1 MEMKRMCMLLLCLI
15 LTFTAASAA
24 SEEILAEQS
33 EALGL
38 DGLSDA
44 AGEYGPA
51 RDVAEVDLDGGLQ
64 SILEEGQAAAGGVIR
79 KAARSGVL
87 LLAVVLLASLAQGTW
102 ETAGEGVGLQVVP
115 MAASAAITVIA
126 VSDANALIGMGR
138 ETLER
143 MTTFGQILLPTMAAA
158 TALGGSPGSAA
169 ARQFAAM
176 LFSNLLLT
184 VINGFLLPMTY
195 GYIAACAAC
204 AAVGNEGLKRL
215 ASVLKWGVTTV
226 LTILL
231 LTYVGYLTVSGVV
244 AGTADAVA
252 VKAARF
258 TVSSMVPVVGGI
270 LSDAAETV
278 LAGAGV
284 LKNAVGVFGMLT
296 ILSICLVPFLQLGI
310 HYLSYKLTG
319 ALAATVADGR
329 VAGLIDQIGSA
340 FGLVLGMTGASALL
354 LLVSMVSAVSMS
366 SP

>member
-1 MEMKRMCMLLLCLI
+1 M
-15 LTFTAASAA
+15 
-24 SEEILAEQS
+24 
-33 EALGL
+33 
-38 DGLSDA
+38 
-44 AGEYGPA
+44 
-51 RDVAEVDLDGGLQ
+51 
-64 SILEEGQAAAGGVIR
+64 
-79 KAARSGVL
+79 
-87 LLAVVLLASLAQGTW
+87 
-102 ETAGEGVGLQVVP
+102 
-115 MAASAAITVIA
+115 
-126 VSDANALIGMGR
+126 
-138 ETLER
+138 
-143 MTTFGQILLPTMAAA
+143 
-158 TALGGSPGSAA
+158 
-169 ARQFAAM
+169 
-176 LFSNLLLT
+176 
-184 VINGFLLPMTY
+184 
-195 GYIAACAAC
+195 
-204 AAVGNEGLKRL
+204 
-215 ASVLKWGVTTV
+215 

-296 ILSICLVPFLQLGI
+296 ILSICLVPFLRLGV
-310 HYLSYKLTG
+310 HYLAYKLTG

-354 LLVSMVSAVSMS
+354 LLVSMVSAVSLS

>member
-1 MEMKRMCMLLLCLI
+1 MAIIKKLNDLAPKFGKHCY
-15 LTFTAASAA
+15 F
-24 SEEILAEQS
+24 SE
-33 EALGL
+33 G
-38 DGLSDA
+38 
-44 AGEYGPA
+44 
-51 RDVAEVDLDGGLQ
+51 
-64 SILEEGQAAAGGVIR
+64 
-79 KAARSGVL
+79 
-87 LLAVVLLASLAQGTW
+87 
-102 ETAGEGVGLQVVP
+102 
-115 MAASAAITVIA
+115 AAIIGDVTMGDDCTVWFNA
-126 VSDANALIGMGR
+126 VLRGDVHYIKIGNRVNIQDGSCLHTLYGKAPIIIGDDVTVGHNVTLHGCEVKSGALIGMGR

-143 MTTFGQILLPTMAAA
+143 MTDFGQILLPTMAAA

-176 LFSNLLLT
+176 LFSDLLLT
-184 VINGFLLPMTY
+184 AINGLLLPLTY

-215 ASVLKWGVTTV
+215 AGVLKWVVTTV

-296 ILSICLVPFLQLGI
+296 ILSICLVPFLRLGV
-310 HYLSYKLTG
+310 HYLAYKLTG

-354 LLVSMVSAVSMS
+354 LLVSMVSAVSLS

>member
-1 MEMKRMCMLLLCLI
+1 M
-15 LTFTAASAA
+15 
-24 SEEILAEQS
+24 
-33 EALGL
+33 
-38 DGLSDA
+38 
-44 AGEYGPA
+44 
-51 RDVAEVDLDGGLQ
+51 
-64 SILEEGQAAAGGVIR
+64 
-79 KAARSGVL
+79 
-87 LLAVVLLASLAQGTW
+87 
-102 ETAGEGVGLQVVP
+102 
-115 MAASAAITVIA
+115 
-126 VSDANALIGMGR
+126 
-138 ETLER
+138 
-143 MTTFGQILLPTMAAA
+143 
-158 TALGGSPGSAA
+158 
-169 ARQFAAM
+169 
-176 LFSNLLLT
+176 
-184 VINGFLLPMTY
+184 
-195 GYIAACAAC
+195 
-204 AAVGNEGLKRL
+204 GNEGLKRL
-215 ASVLKWGVTTV
+215 AGVLKWVVTTV

-296 ILSICLVPFLQLGI
+296 ILSICLVPFLRLGV
-310 HYLSYKLTG
+310 HYLAYKLTG

-354 LLVSMVSAVSMS
+354 LLVSMVSAVSLS

>member
-1 MEMKRMCMLLLCLI
+1 MALLCLLLLC
-15 LTFTAASAA
+15 TPVWAA
-24 SEEILAEQS
+24 SEDILAEQS

-38 DGLSDA
+38 DGLSEA
-44 AGEYGPA
+44 AGEYAPGGE
-51 RDVAEVDLDGGLQ
+51 VAGVDLDEGLKK
-64 SILEEGQAAAGGVIR
+64 ILEEGRSAAGGAIR
-79 KAARSGVL
+79 QAVNSGVV
-87 LLAVVLLASLAQGTW
+87 LLAVVLLASLAQGT
-102 ETAGEGVGLQVVP
+102 AGEGTGLQVVP
-115 MAASAAITVIA
+115 MAASAAITAIA
-126 VSDANALIGMGR
+126 VSDAGTLIGMGR

-143 MTTFGQILLPTMAAA
+143 MAAFGQILLPTMAAA

-176 LFSNLLLT
+176 LFSDLLLT
-184 VINGFLLPMTY
+184 AINGLLLPLTY

-204 AAVGNEGLKRL
+204 AAVGNEGLRRL
-215 ASVLKWGVTTV
+215 AGVLKWVVTTV

-296 ILSICLVPFLQLGI
+296 ILSICLVPFLRLGV
-310 HYLSYKLTG
+310 HYLAYKLTG

-354 LLVSMVSAVSMS
+354 LLVSMVSAVSLS

>member
-1 MEMKRMCMLLLCLI
+1 MTLLCLLLLC
-15 LTFTAASAA
+15 TPVWAA
-24 SEEILAEQS
+24 SEDILAEQS
-33 EALGL
+33 EVLGL
-38 DGLSDA
+38 DGLSEA
-44 AGEYGPA
+44 AGEYAPGGE
-51 RDVAEVDLDGGLQ
+51 VAGVDLDEGLKK
-64 SILEEGQAAAGGVIR
+64 ILEEGRSAAGGAIR
-79 KAARSGVL
+79 QAVNSGVV
-87 LLAVVLLASLAQGTW
+87 LLAVVLLASLAQGAW
-102 ETAGEGVGLQVVP
+102 ETAGEGTGLQVVP
-115 MAASAAITVIA
+115 MAASAAITAIA
-126 VSDANALIGMGR
+126 VSDAGTLIGMGR

-143 MTTFGQILLPTMAAA
+143 MAAFGQILLPTMAAA

-176 LFSNLLLT
+176 LFSDLLLT
-184 VINGFLLPMTY
+184 AINGLLLPLTY

-215 ASVLKWGVTTV
+215 AGVLKWVVTTV

-296 ILSICLVPFLQLGI
+296 ILSICLVPFLRLGV
-310 HYLSYKLTG
+310 HYLAYKLTG

-354 LLVSMVSAVSMS
+354 LLVSMVSAVSLS

>member
-1 MEMKRMCMLLLCLI
+1 MDMKGMCMLLLCLL
-15 LTFTAASAA
+15 LTCTPAGAA
-24 SEEILAEQS
+24 SEELLTKQS

-38 DGLSDA
+38 DGLSEA
-44 AGEYGPA
+44 AGEYGPGES
-51 RDVAEVDLDGGLQ
+51 VAEVDWDQGLRG
-64 SILEEGQAAAGGVIR
+64 ILEEGEAAAGGVLR
-79 KAARSGVL
+79 KAVRSSVL

-102 ETAGEGVGLQVVP
+102 EAAGESGWLQAAP
-115 MAASAAITVIA
+115 MAAAAAITVIA

-143 MTTFGQILLPTMAAA
+143 MEAFGQVLLPTMAAA
-158 TALGGSPGSAA
+158 TALSGAPGGAA

-184 VINGFLLPMTY
+184 VINAFLLPLTY
-195 GYIAACAAC
+195 GYIAACAAR
-204 AAVGNEGLKRL
+204 AAVGNEGLQRL
-215 ASVLKWGVTTV
+215 AGTLRWVVTTV
-226 LTILL
+226 LTALL

-244 AGTADAVA
+244 TGTADAVA
-252 VKAARF
+252 IKAARF

-270 LSDAAETV
+270 LSDASETV
-278 LAGAGV
+278 LAGAGI

-310 HYLSYKLTG
+310 HYLAYKLTG

-329 VAGLIDQIGSA
+329 VAGLIDQIGGA

-354 LLVSMVSAVSMS
+354 LLVSMVSAVSLS

>member
-1 MEMKRMCMLLLCLI
+1 
-15 LTFTAASAA
+15 
-24 SEEILAEQS
+24 
-33 EALGL
+33 
-38 DGLSDA
+38 
-44 AGEYGPA
+44 
-51 RDVAEVDLDGGLQ
+51 
-64 SILEEGQAAAGGVIR
+64 
-79 KAARSGVL
+79 
-87 LLAVVLLASLAQGTW
+87 
-102 ETAGEGVGLQVVP
+102 
-115 MAASAAITVIA
+115 
-126 VSDANALIGMGR
+126 
-138 ETLER
+138 
-143 MTTFGQILLPTMAAA
+143 
-158 TALGGSPGSAA
+158 
-169 ARQFAAM
+169 M

-184 VINGFLLPMTY
+184 VINGFLLPLTY

-215 ASVLKWGVTTV
+215 AGVLKWVVTMV

-310 HYLSYKLTG
+310 HYLTYKLTG

>member
-1 MEMKRMCMLLLCLI
+1 MVFLCLLLVC
-15 LTFTAASAA
+15 TPAWAA
-24 SEEILAEQS
+24 SEDILTEQS
-33 EALGL
+33 EILGL

-44 AGEYGPA
+44 AGEYGPGT
-51 RDVAEVDLDGGLQ
+51 DVAGVDLDDGLQ
-64 SILEEGQAAAGGVIR
+64 NILAEGQAAAGGVIR
-79 KAARSGVL
+79 KAARSGVV
-87 LLAVVLLASLAQGTW
+87 LLAVVLLSSLAQGAW
-102 ETAGEGVGLQVVP
+102 EIAGEGTGLQVVP
-115 MAASAAITVIA
+115 MAAAAAITAIA
-126 VSDANALIGMGR
+126 VSDANSLIGMGR

-143 MTTFGQILLPTMAAA
+143 METFGQILLPTMAAA
-158 TALGGSPGSAA
+158 TALGGAPGSAA
-169 ARQFAAM
+169 VRQFSAM
-176 LFSNLLLT
+176 LFSDLLLT
-184 VINGFLLPMTY
+184 VINGLLLPLTY

-215 ASVLKWGVTTV
+215 AGVLKWVVTTV

-310 HYLSYKLTG
+310 HYLTYKLTG

-354 LLVSMVSAVSMS
+354 LLVSMISAVSLS

>member
-1 MEMKRMCMLLLCLI
+1 MKQMCMLLICLFFTI
-15 LTFTAASAA
+15 TAASAA
-24 SEEILAEQS
+24 SEKILQDQS

-44 AGEYGPA
+44 AGEYGP
-51 RDVAEVDLDGGLQ
+51 DGDIAEVDLDGGLQ
-64 SILEEGQAAAGGVIR
+64 SILEEGQAEAGGVIR
-79 KAARSGVL
+79 KAAHSGVL
-87 LLAVVLLASLAQGTW
+87 LLAVVLLASLAQGAW
-102 ETAGEGVGLQVVP
+102 EVGGEEVDLQVVP
-115 MAASAAITVIA
+115 MVAATAITVIA

-143 MTTFGQILLPTMAAA
+143 MSAFGQILLPTMAAA
-158 TALGGSPGSAA
+158 TALGGAPGSAA

-215 ASVLKWGVTTV
+215 AGVLKWVVTTV
-226 LTILL
+226 LTVLL

-296 ILSICLVPFLQLGI
+296 VLSICLVPFLQLGI
-310 HYLSYKLTG
+310 HYLTYKLTG
-319 ALAATVADGR
+319 ALAATVASGR

-366 SP
+366 TP

>member
-1 MEMKRMCMLLLCLI
+1 MKRMCMLLLCLL
-15 LTFTAASAA
+15 LTYSAVLAAPS
-24 SEEILAEQS
+24 EILEEQS

-44 AGEYGPA
+44 AGEYGPGT
-51 RDVAEVDLDGGLQ
+51 DVAETDLDDGLQ
-64 SILEEGQAAAGGVIR
+64 SILEEGKAAAGGVIR
-79 KAARSGVL
+79 KGARSGVL

-102 ETAGEGVGLQVVP
+102 ETAGEGVGLPVVP
-115 MAASAAITVIA
+115 MAAAMAITAIA
-126 VSDANALIGMGR
+126 VSDANTLIGMGR

-143 MTTFGQILLPTMAAA
+143 MEGFGQILLPTMAAA
-158 TALGGSPGSAA
+158 TALGGAPGSAA

-184 VINGFLLPMTY
+184 VINGVLLPLTY

-215 ASVLKWGVTTV
+215 AAVLKWGVTTV
-226 LTILL
+226 LTVLL

-252 VKAARF
+252 IKAARF

-310 HYLSYKLTG
+310 HYLAYKLTG

>member
-24 SEEILAEQS
+24 SEEILTEQS

-44 AGEYGPA
+44 AGEYGPTG
-51 RDVAEVDLDGGLQ
+51 DVTDVDLDGGLR
-64 SILEEGQAAAGGVIR
+64 SILEEGEAAAGGVIR

-87 LLAVVLLASLAQGTW
+87 LLAVVLLASLAQGAW

-158 TALGGSPGSAA
+158 TALGGNPGGAA

-215 ASVLKWGVTTV
+215 AGVLKWGVTTV

-231 LTYVGYLTVSGVV
+231 LTVSGVV
-244 AGTADAVA
+244 SGTADAVA

-319 ALAATVADGR
+319 ALAATVADSR